1 MITSIRAVALAFA
14 LMASQYATVDNN
26 AVSAYVFVVVCLSCY
41 LYVSLEA
48 SQ

>member
-14 LMASQYATVDNN
+14 LMASQYANTDNDI
-26 AVSAYVFVVVCLSCY
+26 VSVCIFVVVSFSCY